1 MQEIN
6 GQLAFNQG
14 LYHNNAY
21 ENLVKSLR
29 EQREKFASSDLEAR
43 KRVARQVLA
52 DWTFY
57 VNKRGE
63 EVPEELKIA
72 PKVKQNMWSVFNAYK
87 QRNSARVEGT
97 VLLDFLNEYVKVHRL
112 NVSVDPEI
120 LLKQIHPFH
129 GSLTRIDSGV
139 SFDDFFAF
147 LQTLVV
153 ASFEKLQ
160 GQTLLAS
167 EICAYAHWRMRDR
180 QSDGWLSF
188 DGARTLFRCFDI
200 HFDSWEQFGREFEF
214 YLRSNKETMLWKGDS
229 LDSINVLPFDFFRH
243 ACLERNL

>member
-1 MQEIN
+1 MS
-6 GQLAFNQG
+6 GQVPFDQG

-21 ENLVKSLR
+21 EALVKSLKEER
-29 EQREKFASSDLEAR
+29 VKFAAADLTGR
-43 KRVARQVLA
+43 KQVARQLLSN
-52 DWTFY
+52 WTAY
-57 VNKRGE
+57 VDKRAA
-63 EVPEELKIA
+63 EVPGELKIA

-112 NVSVDPEI
+112 NVAVDPEI
-120 LLKQIHPFH
+120 LLRQVHPFH

-139 SFDDFFAF
+139 TFDDFFAF
-147 LQTLVV
+147 LETLVV

-160 GQTLLAS
+160 GQTMLAT

-180 QSDGWLSF
+180 QMEGWLPL
-188 DGARTLFRCFDI
+188 DGARTLFRSFDI
-200 HFDSWEQFGREFEF
+200 QFDSWEQFAREFEF
-214 YLRSNKETMLWKGDS
+214 CLQSNRELLLWRGESPDPE
-229 LDSINVLPFDFFRH
+229 NVLPFDLFRH